1 MIVSAEFYYLSY
13 ISSHYNPK
21 MDNNPTKIKN
31 KKCTKIEFHKKI
43 KIKNLYMKINAASEG
58 DIGMKCTMAHNLT
71 LPRYHLLQLPN

>member
-1 MIVSAEFYYLSY
+1 MHS
-13 ISSHYNPK
+13 
-21 MDNNPTKIKN
+21 NPTKIKN
-31 KKCTKIEFHKKI
+31 KKCTEIEFHKKI